1 MAKSKKN
8 PIVILRGKKC
18 SVFPSD
24 KEARPYYSGSKGVK
38 GTKGCAIFY
47 KCRTVEAGMRDL
59 NLFQKWESIA
69 PEFKVRNMT
78 APEAKVIIAAMD
90 ANPEQ
95 FMADQLALVEAERKT
110 ALEKEEEQR
119 NQPSLVESLR
129 ASSKRAREREWEKIQ
144 EKNELN
150 KKHVKFDCDLGS
162 GGKSSQIKKVSGGV
176 TQVEHEIGTKAPQKR
191 LELGY
196 AALKLADDA
205 LKQGADTVE
214 ILGLDVSVVN
224 TLTAWASK
232 WKLQDWKASSGKPLA
247 NIELVKPMV
256 ALYDAIKVKVSLG
269 KREESESLPF

>member
-1 MAKSKKN
+1 MARSKKN

-24 KEARPYYSGSKGVK
+24 KEARPYYSGGKGVK

-47 KCRTVEAGMRDL
+47 KCGSIEAGMRDL
-59 NLFQKWESIA
+59 MLFQKWESIA
-69 PEFKVRNMT
+69 PEFKARNMT
-78 APEAKVIIAAMD
+78 ASEAKEIIAAMD
-90 ANPEQ
+90 ANSEQ

-119 NQPSLVESLR
+119 NQPSLVESMR
-129 ASSKRAREREWEKIQ
+129 ASSKRARERELEKIQ
-144 EKNELN
+144 EQNERN
-150 KKHVKFDCDLGS
+150 RKHVKFECDLGAA
-162 GGKSSQIKKVSGGV
+162 GKPSQIKRVSGGV
-176 TQVEHEIGTKAPQKR
+176 TLVEHEMGAKAPRKR

-214 ILGLDVSVVN
+214 ILGLDVTVVN
-224 TLTAWASK
+224 TLTVWADGF
-232 WKLQDWKASSGKPLA
+232 KLRDWKASSGKPLA
-247 NIELVKPMV
+247 NIEIVKPMV
-256 ALYDAIKVKVSLG
+256 ALYDAIKAKVSLG

>member
-24 KEARPYYSGSKGVK
+24 KEARPYYSGCKAVKDIKG
-38 GTKGCAIFY
+38 GAIFY
-47 KCRTVEAGMRDL
+47 KCRTVEAGMHDL
-59 NLFQKWESIA
+59 MLFQKWESLA

-78 APEAKVIIAAMD
+78 ASEAKEIIAAMG

-110 ALEKEEEQR
+110 ALEKEEEHR
-119 NQPSLVESLR
+119 NQPSLVESMR

-150 KKHVKFDCDLGS
+150 KKHVKFECNLGL
-162 GGKSSQIKKVSGGV
+162 GGKLSQIKRVSGGV
-176 TQVEHEIGTKAPQKR
+176 TQVEHEIGTKAPRKR

>member
-24 KEARPYYSGSKGVK
+24 KEARPYYSGGKGVK
-38 GTKGCAIFY
+38 GSKGCAIFY
-47 KCRTVEAGMRDL
+47 KCGTIESGMHDL
-59 NLFQKWESIA
+59 MLFQKWESLA

-78 APEAKVIIAAMD
+78 ASEAKEIIAAMG

-119 NQPSLVESLR
+119 NQPSLVESMR

-144 EKNELN
+144 EQNERN
-150 KKHVKFDCDLGS
+150 RKHVKFECDLGT
-162 GGKSSQIKKVSGGV
+162 GGKSSQIKRVSGGV
-176 TQVEHEIGTKAPQKR
+176 TLVEHEMGAKAPRKR

-214 ILGLDVSVVN
+214 ILGLDATVVN
-224 TLTAWASK
+224 TLTIWAEGF
-232 WKLQDWKASSGKPLA
+232 KLRDWKASSGKPLA